1 MSREDSGSLT
11 KARQEELRTIKTE
24 DIDVELSSKD
34 TNRDHAIP
42 GTKHIFALRLETL
55 CAGGVR
61 LGCNKR
67 PKTPFVVQMY
77 IFGVWYVYLQTVL
90 STIVIT
96 YIIST
101 ASNANIL

>member
-42 GTKHIFALRLETL
+42 GTKHIFALRLETNDTNLNFVRQALL
-55 CAGGVR
+55 C
-61 LGCNKR
+61 
-67 PKTPFVVQMY
+67 VVP
-77 IFGVWYVYLQTVL
+77 
-90 STIVIT
+90 SK
-96 YIIST
+96 
-101 ASNANIL
+101 